1 MSEYAVEFRSRG
13 LTAHAARRLVRQPV
27 TLIALLLLATIF
39 VAAAFVH
46 DIAPQGWNDI
56 HLAPRWKNHPPIL
69 DGWHVFGTDN
79 IGRDVLV
86 RMLYALHTSE
96 KSAVLAAVLATL
108 VGALVGG
115 LAGYGG
121 GWLDAVLMRIA
132 DLLGMFPSLMVL
144 LLAYSFAE
152 PVTVNKATAIFALY
166 LWVPVAR
173 IMRARFA
180 ALREAEFVQA
190 ARSLG
195 ASDLRICVRH
205 LLPNVGGTLLVAVT
219 SLLGQ
224 VITLEAT
231 VEFLGIGV
239 PAEIQPTLGNLL
251 GDATQGGINGYG
263 ELGLGWWTW
272 VFPAALLVVVLVSAN
287 LLGDGVDA
295 ALQPA
300 APR

>member
-1 MSEYAVEFRSRG
+1 MSEQAVTLRSRG

-27 TLIALLLLATIF
+27 TLAALLVLAAIF
-39 VAAAFVH
+39 ILAAFAR

-56 HLAPRWKNHPPIL
+56 DLATRWKNHPPIL

-79 IGRDVLV
+79 IGRDIAV
-86 RMLYALHTSE
+86 RMLYALHASE
-96 KSAVLAAVLATL
+96 KAALLAAVLATL
-108 VGALVGG
+108 VGAVIGG
-115 LAGYGG
+115 VSGYVG
-121 GWLDAVLMRIA
+121 GWLDAVLMRLA
-132 DLLGMFPSLMVL
+132 DFLGMFPSLMVL

-152 PVTVNKATAIFALY
+152 PVTVPKATVIFALY

-173 IMRARFA
+173 VVRARFA

-195 ASDLRICVRH
+195 ASDLRICIRH
-205 LLPNVGGTLLVAVT
+205 LLPNTGGTLLVAVT

-251 GDATQGGINGYG
+251 GDATQGGISGYG
-263 ELGLGWWTW
+263 QLGLGWWTW
-272 VFPAALLVVVLVSAN
+272 TFPAALLVVVLVCAN

-300 APR
+300 ARR